1 MKKRLIYFLLL
12 IVFLIPCVVKADNL
26 TEKVDNSKKIYDFA
40 NLITDDQESEVALLI
55 NNFVEKYKMDLAII
69 TLDNNPY
76 GKDINSTKTYAI
88 DFYNYNNF
96 GLNATKDGVAVII
109 DKDTKD
115 NYIATF
121 GSAKDVYDSQKVNSI
136 NNSISTF
143 ISEENYYQMIKV
155 YITKLSNY
163 AKGDEEELIC
173 NDENDNKYLCKTPKV
188 DNSKKV
194 YDFADLLSD
203 DEERELAN
211 MANTFIN
218 EYNMDIAMVTI
229 NENPYGVSDYGS
241 KVYAQDFYYYN
252 RFGINTSHDGFILLI
267 DMANRYIYMATKG
280 KAMLVYDDIRIDN
293 ITEVAYNYLKSG
305 NYYSGYKV
313 MIDKASEYA
322 KSGTAES
329 NEYYCIDDT
338 GEPYKCKEK
347 PKEINWALSLVI
359 GALCSLI
366 PAFIHTRKYRGIK
379 LATNANTY
387 LQNANIDTTTD
398 QFLTT
403 FTSRVRR
410 SHDSGGSGGGGGF
423 GGSSTSHGSGGSFGG
438 GGRHF

>member
-1 MKKRLIYFLLL
+1 MKKRLIYILLL

-88 DFYNYNNF
+88 DFYNYNDF

-163 AKGDEEELIC
+163 AKGDEEELIM
-173 NDENDNKYLCKTPKV
+173 KTII
-188 DNSKKV
+188 S
-194 YDFADLLSD
+194 
-203 DEERELAN
+203 
-211 MANTFIN
+211 
-218 EYNMDIAMVTI
+218 
-229 NENPYGVSDYGS
+229 
-241 KVYAQDFYYYN
+241 
-252 RFGINTSHDGFILLI
+252 
-267 DMANRYIYMATKG
+267 IYVKH
-280 KAMLVYDDIRIDN
+280 
-293 ITEVAYNYLKSG
+293 LK
-305 NYYSGYKV
+305 
-313 MIDKASEYA
+313 
-322 KSGTAES
+322 
-329 NEYYCIDDT
+329 
-338 GEPYKCKEK
+338 
-347 PKEINWALSLVI
+347 
-359 GALCSLI
+359 
-366 PAFIHTRKYRGIK
+366 
-379 LATNANTY
+379 
-387 LQNANIDTTTD
+387 
-398 QFLTT
+398 
-403 FTSRVRR
+403 
-410 SHDSGGSGGGGGF
+410 
-423 GGSSTSHGSGGSFGG
+423 
-438 GGRHF
+438 

>member
-305 NYYSGYKV
+305 NYYSGYKA

-322 KSGTAES
+322 KSGIAES

-359 GALCSLI
+359 GCLCSLI

-410 SHDSGGSGGGGGF
+410 SHDSGGSGG
-423 GGSSTSHGSGGSFGG
+423 SFGG